1 LPDAARRHRLVAS
14 EHVLYRAKS
23 RRPDVWLAAL
33 DVFLY
38 AARFEEFGIVVA
50 EALAAGVPVLTS
62 RRVVAA
68 ECLPPAYSRW
78 LIDRPDSAELARNA
92 LELLDDEHAR
102 HALSSAGLECV
113 AALDQARYVRATL
126 DLVLDQNR

>member
-1 LPDAARRHRLVAS
+1 
-14 EHVLYRAKS
+14 
-23 RRPDVWLAAL
+23 
-33 DVFLY
+33 
-38 AARFEEFGIVVA
+38 
-50 EALAAGVPVLTS
+50 LTS
-62 RRVVAA
+62 RRVGAA